1 MSEQEPTFEQARA
14 ELEQIVRKLED
25 GQTSLDE
32 SLRLWER
39 GEQLHALCLARLDQA
54 EQRVAE
60 LLERMG
66 RPVQHPPAGG

>member
-66 RPVQHPPAGG
+66 RPVQDPPAGG